1 MVVVDHFG
9 SSAAVQRRRSGEAE
23 RMQEKHGLTGKEEE
37 EEEEVEEEV
46 RAEIRGVV

>member
-1 MVVVDHFG
+1 
-9 SSAAVQRRRSGEAE
+9 
-23 RMQEKHGLTGKEEE
+23 MQEKHGLTGKEEE